1 MAAGKS
7 HGETCPQGFQ
17 YALIG
22 HVGATPAQRG
32 TMTPLMRPL
41 YHVADLKR
49 LINPGIVA
57 VVGASETR
65 GSFGERT
72 LSNMAAFTGKVFAIN
87 PKYQT
92 LLGRPCV
99 PSLADMPDSPD
110 CVVLCVARPMV
121 EGMIESAASVQAGG
135 VVVYASGFAET
146 AKPDRVEAQQRLVEL
161 AHHSGVRVVGPNCV
175 GLANTRSG
183 AGLNFMPDYAGM
195 GHRRGPIGIV
205 SQSGA
210 LGYTVL
216 QGMQRGIGFSHYLA
230 AGNSCDVDVCD
241 FISYLAEDD
250 DTKAIICLLEG
261 VKDGA
266 HFLEAAR
273 KARDA
278 GKPLIVYKTGNSE
291 TSSKAAMS
299 HTGTMVGSAVAYRT
313 AFEDS
318 GAIAIDDLEAVLETA
333 SFFAKTGAPTRG
345 RGVGILS
352 TSGGAAVICADKAE
366 VHSVELPALEAKTA
380 GALHEVV
387 PDFGSVANPSDLTA
401 EVLKTSETFGFCLD
415 AFLNDS
421 NFSALVMPMIF
432 AHASSSGA
440 RAPTI
445 AEAAARTDRPLA
457 VVWMNEWY
465 QGPGSELLDADAK
478 VCMFRSADRCFATL
492 RAWFDWHEGR
502 GRGHARSDR
511 RSAPAAEQAAR
522 AILSDARGRGA
533 TLSETDSKRVLA
545 CYGIAI
551 PQEILARDPEH
562 AALAADR
569 IGCPV
574 AVKIV
579 SPDILHK
586 TEAGGV
592 RLGLS
597 TPGNAREAA
606 RNILASAFR
615 YAPEAKIDGISVQQM
630 ASPGVEMVLG
640 IKNDRQFGPLI
651 ATGLGGIMVELLGD
665 TAVRLAP
672 VDDQAARGML
682 ASLKGYTLLTG
693 FRGKPGLDIDRLID
707 IICRLS
713 ELADDLRDVVDQI
726 DVNPVIVSSSGAM
739 ATDALIVCR

>member
-1 MAAGKS
+1 MAYPRAR
-7 HGETCPQGFQ
+7 
-17 YALIG
+17 A
-22 HVGATPAQRG
+22 
-32 TMTPLMRPL
+32 L
-41 YHVADLKR
+41 YHHDDLHR
-49 LINPGIVA
+49 LINPKVVA

-72 LSNMAAFTGKVFAIN
+72 LSNMAGFTGKVFAIN
-87 PKYQT
+87 PKYQS

-99 PSLADMPDSPD
+99 PSLADMPESPD

-121 EGMIESAASVQAGG
+121 EGMIEAAAAVKAGG
-135 VVVYASGFAET
+135 VIVYASGFAET
-146 AKPDRVEAQQRLVEL
+146 AKPDRIEAQQRLIEL
-161 AHHSGVRVVGPNCV
+161 SQRTGVRVVGPNCV
-175 GLANTRSG
+175 GLANTGSA

-216 QGMQRGIGFSHYLA
+216 QGMERGIGFSHYLA

-250 DTKAIICLLEG
+250 NTKSIICLLEG
-261 VKDGA
+261 VKDGGR
-266 HFLEAAR
+266 FLQAAR

-278 GKPLIVYKTGNSE
+278 GKALVVYKTGNSE

-299 HTGTMVGSAVAYRT
+299 HTGTMVGSVVAYQT
-313 AFEDS
+313 AFEET

-333 SFFAKTGAPTRG
+333 SFFAKTRAPAGG

-366 VHSVELPALEAKTA
+366 AHGVPLPALEAKTA
-380 GALHEVV
+380 KALHEVV

-415 AFLNDS
+415 AFMNDAG
-421 NFSALVMPMIF
+421 FSALVMPMIF

-445 AEAAARTDRPLA
+445 VEAAARTDRPLA

-465 QGPGSELLDADAK
+465 QGPGSELLDADPK

-492 RAWFDWHEGR
+492 RAWFDWHE
-502 GRGHARSDR
+502 R
-511 RSAPAAEQAAR
+511 RRMRPQAPAARRSSPSAGQDAR
-522 AILSDARGRGA
+522 AILSEARSRGA
-533 TLSETDSKRVLA
+533 ALSETDSKRILG
-545 CYGIAI
+545 CYGIAV
-551 PQEILARDPEH
+551 PKEITARDPEQ
-562 AALAADR
+562 AATAASK
-569 IGCPV
+569 IGGPV
-574 AVKIV
+574 AIKIV

-597 TPGNAREAA
+597 TPENVREAA
-606 RNILASAFR
+606 RNILASAAR
-615 YAPEAKIDGISVQQM
+615 YAPQARIDGISVQQM
-630 ASPGVEMVLG
+630 APAGVEIVLG
-640 IKNDRQFGPLI
+640 VKNDRQFGPLV
-651 ATGLGGIMVELLGD
+651 AAGLGGIMVELFGD

-672 VDDQAARGML
+672 VDDATARAML
-682 ASLKGYTLLTG
+682 NSLKSRTLLTG
-693 FRGKPGLDIDRLID
+693 FRGKPGVDVDGLVDT
-707 IICRLS
+707 ICRLS
-713 ELADDLRDVVDQI
+713 ELAHDLADVIDQI
-726 DVNPVIVSSSGAM
+726 DVNPVIAGATGVM
-739 ATDALIVCR
+739 AADALIVCR

>member
-1 MAAGKS
+1 
-7 HGETCPQGFQ
+7 
-17 YALIG
+17 
-22 HVGATPAQRG
+22 
-32 TMTPLMRPL
+32 MTSSMRPL
-41 YHVADLKR
+41 YNAADLKR
-49 LINPGIVA
+49 LIDPQVVA

-72 LSNMAAFTGKVFAIN
+72 LSNMSAFSGKVFAVN

-99 PSLADMPDSPD
+99 PSLADMPERPD
-110 CVVLCVARPMV
+110 CVVLCVARQMV
-121 EGMIESAASVQAGG
+121 ESMIEAAAAAGAGG

-146 AKPDRVEAQQRLVEL
+146 AKPDRIEAQGRLIEV
-161 AHHSGVRVVGPNCV
+161 AHRTGVRVVGPNCV

-195 GHRRGPIGIV
+195 GHQRGPIGIV

-216 QGMQRGIGFSHYLA
+216 QGMERGIGFSHYLA

-250 DTKAIICLLEG
+250 DTRSIICLLEG
-261 VKDGA
+261 VKDGDR
-266 HFLEAAR
+266 FLGAAR
-273 KARDA
+273 KARDS
-278 GKPLIVYKTGNSE
+278 GKALIVYKTGNSE

-299 HTGTMVGSAVAYRT
+299 HTGTMVGSVVAYQ
-313 AFEDS
+313 AALADV
-318 GAIAIDDLEAVLETA
+318 GAIALDNLEAVLETA
-333 SFFAKTGAPTRG
+333 SFFAKAGPPTHG

-366 VHSVELPALEAKTA
+366 AHGVPLPPLETRTA
-380 GALHEVV
+380 SALHEVV

-421 NFSALVMPMIF
+421 GFSALVMPMIF

-445 AEAAARTDRPLA
+445 VGAAARTDRPLA

-465 QGPGSELLDADAK
+465 QGPGSELLDADPK
-478 VCMFRSADRCFATL
+478 VCMFRSADRCFAAL
-492 RAWFDWHEGR
+492 RAWFDWHEHR
-502 GRGHARSDR
+502 ASHRTPAPR
-511 RSAPAAEQAAR
+511 RSSLSAEPAAR
-522 AILSDARGRGA
+522 AILSSAKARGA
-533 TLSETDSKRVLA
+533 ALSETDSKRVLD

-551 PQEILARDPEH
+551 PREILASDPEQ
-562 AALAADR
+562 AARASR
-569 IGCPV
+569 EIGGPV
-574 AVKIV
+574 ALKIV

-592 RLGLS
+592 KLGLS
-597 TPGNAREAA
+597 TPQDVSAA
-606 RNILASAFR
+606 AADILASAKR
-615 YAPEAKIDGISVQQM
+615 YAPEARIDGVSVQQM
-630 ASPGVEMVLG
+630 VPPGIEIVLG
-640 IKNDRQFGPLI
+640 VKNDRQFGPLVAAGI
-651 ATGLGGIMVELLGD
+651 GGIMVELLGD
-665 TAVRLAP
+665 TKVRLAP
-672 VDDQAARGML
+672 VDDQAARTML
-682 ASLKGYTLLTG
+682 ASLRGHALLTG
-693 FRGKPGLDIDRLID
+693 FRGKPGIDIDGLVD

-713 ELADDLRDVVDQI
+713 ELAHDLRDVIDQI
-726 DVNPVIVSSSGAM
+726 DVNPVIASADGAI
-739 ATDALIVCR
+739 AADVLIVCR

>member
-1 MAAGKS
+1 
-7 HGETCPQGFQ
+7 
-17 YALIG
+17 
-22 HVGATPAQRG
+22 
-32 TMTPLMRPL
+32 MTASTRPL
-41 YHVADLKR
+41 YNAADLGR
-49 LINPGIVA
+49 LINPGVVA

-99 PSLADMPDSPD
+99 PSLADMPESPD

-121 EGMIESAASVQAGG
+121 EGMIEAAASVKAGG
-135 VVVYASGFAET
+135 VIVYASGFAET
-146 AKPDRVEAQQRLVEL
+146 AKPDRIEAQERLIEL
-161 AHHSGVRVVGPNCV
+161 AHRTGVRVVGPNCV

-195 GHRRGPIGIV
+195 GHKRGPIGIV

-216 QGMQRGIGFSHYLA
+216 QGMERGIGFSHYLA

-261 VKDGA
+261 VKDGGR
-266 HFLEAAR
+266 FLGAAR
-273 KARDA
+273 KAREA
-278 GKPLIVYKTGNSE
+278 GKALIVYKTGNSE

-313 AFEDS
+313 AFEDT

-333 SFFAKTGAPTRG
+333 SFFAKTKAPTSG

-366 VHSVELPALEAKTA
+366 AHGVPLPALEAKTA
-380 GALHEVV
+380 SALHEVV

-415 AFLNDS
+415 AFMHDS
-421 NFSALVMPMIF
+421 GFSALVMPMIF

-445 AEAAARTDRPLA
+445 VEAAGRSDRPLA

-465 QGPGSELLDADAK
+465 QGPGSELLDADPK

-502 GRGHARSDR
+502 TRRQAQTTR
-511 RSAPAAEQAAR
+511 RSPSSAQQAAR
-522 AILSDARGRGA
+522 SALSDARSRGA
-533 TLSETDSKRVLA
+533 ALSETDSKRVLA

-562 AALAADR
+562 AALAAGR
-569 IGCPV
+569 IGGPV
-574 AVKIV
+574 AIKVV

-597 TPGNAREAA
+597 TPENVREAA
-606 RNILASAFR
+606 MNILASVCR
-615 YAPEAKIDGISVQQM
+615 YAPQARIDGISVQQM
-630 ASPGVEMVLG
+630 APPGLEIVLG
-640 IKNDRQFGPLI
+640 VRNDRQFGPLI
-651 ATGLGGIMVELLGD
+651 AAGLGGIMVELLRD

-672 VDDQAARGML
+672 VDEQAARAML
-682 ASLKGYTLLTG
+682 ASLQGHALLTG
-693 FRGKPGLDIDRLID
+693 FRGKPGVDIDGLVD
-707 IICRLS
+707 TICRLS
-713 ELADDLRDVVDQI
+713 ELAHDLSDIIDQI
-726 DVNPVIVSSSGAM
+726 DVNPVIASASGVM
-739 ATDALIVCR
+739 AADALIVCRS

>member
-1 MAAGKS
+1 
-7 HGETCPQGFQ
+7 
-17 YALIG
+17 
-22 HVGATPAQRG
+22 
-32 TMTPLMRPL
+32 MTHSTRPL
-41 YHVADLKR
+41 YSAADLTR
-49 LINPGIVA
+49 LINPGVVA

-72 LSNMAAFTGKVFAIN
+72 LSNMSGFSGKVFAIN

-99 PSLADMPDSPD
+99 PSLAEMPESPD

-121 EGMIESAASVQAGG
+121 EGMIESAAAVKAGG
-135 VVVYASGFAET
+135 VIVYASGFAET
-146 AKPDRVEAQQRLVEL
+146 AKPDRIEAQQRVVDL
-161 AHHSGVRVVGPNCV
+161 AHRTGVRVVGPNCV
-175 GLANTRSG
+175 GLANTRSR

-195 GHRRGPIGIV
+195 GHKRGPIGIV

-216 QGMQRGIGFSHYLA
+216 QGMERGIGFSHYLA

-241 FISYLAEDD
+241 FISYLAEDN
-250 DTKAIICLLEG
+250 DTRSIVCLLEG

-266 HFLEAAR
+266 RFLTAAR

-278 GKPLIVYKTGNSE
+278 GKALIVYKTGNSE

-299 HTGTMVGSAVAYRT
+299 HTGTMVGSAVAYQT
-313 AFEDS
+313 AIADS

-333 SFFAKTGAPTRG
+333 SFFAKTKAPSNG

-366 VHSVELPALEAKTA
+366 QHGVPLPALEAKTA
-380 GALHEVV
+380 SALHEVV

-421 NFSALVMPMIF
+421 GFSALVMPMIF
-432 AHASSSGA
+432 AHSSSSGA

-445 AEAAARTDRPLA
+445 VEAAARTDRPLA

-465 QGPGSELLDADAK
+465 QGPGSELLDADPR

-492 RAWFDWHEGR
+492 RAWLDWHEYR
-502 GRGHARSDR
+502 GRQPEAER
-511 RSAPAAEQAAR
+511 RSALSAEAAAR
-522 AILSDARGRGA
+522 AILSDAMQRGT
-533 TLSETDSKRVLA
+533 TLSETESKRILA

-551 PQEILARDPEH
+551 PQEILVHDPE
-562 AALAADR
+562 AAASASR
-569 IGCPV
+569 QIGGSV
-574 AVKIV
+574 AIKIV

-592 RLGLS
+592 KLGLS
-597 TPGNAREAA
+597 TPEDVRKAA
-606 RNILASAFR
+606 EDIQASALR
-615 YAPEAKIDGISVQQM
+615 YAPQARIDGISVQQM
-630 ASPGVEMVLG
+630 VPPGVEMVLG
-640 IKNDRQFGPLI
+640 VKNDRQFGPLI
-651 ATGLGGIMVELLGD
+651 AAGLGGIMVDLLGD

-672 VDDQAARGML
+672 VNDRTARAML
-682 ASLKGYTLLTG
+682 ASLKGHALLTG
-693 FRGKPGLDIDRLID
+693 FRGKPGVDIEGLVDT
-707 IICRLS
+707 ICRLS
-713 ELADDLRDVVDQI
+713 ELAHDLRDIVDQI
-726 DVNPVIVSSSGAM
+726 DVNPVIAGASGVM
-739 ATDALIVCR
+739 AADALIVCR

>member
-1 MAAGKS
+1 MTHS
-7 HGETCPQGFQ
+7 TR
-17 YALIG
+17 ALY
-22 HVGATPAQRG
+22 GAD
-32 TMTPLMRPL
+32 
-41 YHVADLKR
+41 DLKR
-49 LINPGIVA
+49 LINPGTVA

-72 LSNMAAFTGKVFAIN
+72 LSNMAAFTGEVFAIN
-87 PKYQT
+87 PKYRT

-99 PSLADMPDSPD
+99 PSLAEMPESPD

-121 EGMIESAASVQAGG
+121 ESMIEAAAAVNAGG

-146 AKPDRVEAQQRLVEL
+146 GKPDRIEAQQRLVEL
-161 AHHSGVRVVGPNCV
+161 AQRTGVRVVGPNCV
-175 GLANTRSG
+175 GLANTGSG

-216 QGMQRGIGFSHYLA
+216 QGMERGIGFSHYLA

-250 DTKAIICLLEG
+250 DTRAIICLLEG
-261 VKDGA
+261 VKDGDR
-266 HFLEAAR
+266 FLVAAR

-278 GKPLIVYKTGNSE
+278 GKALIVYKTGNSE

-313 AFEDS
+313 AFADA
-318 GAIAIDDLEAVLETA
+318 GAIAVDDLESVLETA
-333 SFFAKTGAPTRG
+333 SFFAKTSAPTRG
-345 RGVGILS
+345 TGVGILS

-366 VHSVELPALEAKTA
+366 SHGVPLPVLEAKTA

-415 AFLNDS
+415 AFLNDAG
-421 NFSALVMPMIF
+421 FSAVVMPMIF

-445 AEAAARTDRPLA
+445 VEAAARTDRPLA

-465 QGPGSELLDADAK
+465 QGPGSDLLDADPR
-478 VCMFRSADRCFATL
+478 VCMFRSADRCFSTL
-492 RAWFDWHEGR
+492 RAWFDWHESR
-502 GRGHARSDR
+502 RRRPAEAKR
-511 RSAPAAEQAAR
+511 RSPASSEQAAR
-522 AILSDARGRGA
+522 AILFEARNRGA
-533 TLSETDSKRVLA
+533 ALSETESKRILA
-545 CYGIAI
+545 CYGIAV
-551 PQEILARDPEH
+551 PQEIVARDPEQ
-562 AALAADR
+562 AALAAGQ
-569 IGCPV
+569 IGGPV
-574 AVKIV
+574 AIKIV

-592 RLGLS
+592 SLGLS
-597 TPGNAREAA
+597 TPANVREAA
-606 RNILASAFR
+606 RNILASAAS
-615 YAPEAKIDGISVQQM
+615 YAPQARIDGISVQQM
-630 ASPGVEMVLG
+630 APAGAEIVLG
-640 IKNDRQFGPLI
+640 VKNDRQFGPLV
-651 ATGLGGIMVELLGD
+651 AAGLGGIMVELLGD
-665 TAVRLAP
+665 TVVRLAP
-672 VDDQAARGML
+672 VNDETARAML
-682 ASLKGYTLLTG
+682 ASLKGHGLLTG
-693 FRGKPGLDIDRLID
+693 FRGKPGVDIDRLVD
-707 IICRLS
+707 IVCRLS
-713 ELADDLRDVVDQI
+713 ELAHDLRDIVDQI

-739 ATDALIVCR
+739 AADALIVCR

>member
-1 MAAGKS
+1 
-7 HGETCPQGFQ
+7 
-17 YALIG
+17 
-22 HVGATPAQRG
+22 
-32 TMTPLMRPL
+32 MTSSTRPL
-41 YHVADLKR
+41 YNAADLKR
-49 LINPGIVA
+49 LINPAIVA

-72 LSNMAAFTGKVFAIN
+72 LSNMSAFTGKVFAIN

-99 PSLADMPDSPD
+99 PSLADMPESPD

-121 EGMIESAASVQAGG
+121 EGMIENAAAVKAGG
-135 VVVYASGFAET
+135 VIVYASGFAET
-146 AKPDRVEAQQRLVEL
+146 AKPDRIEAQQRLIEL
-161 AHHSGVRVVGPNCV
+161 AHRTGVRVVGPNCV

-216 QGMQRGIGFSHYLA
+216 QGMERGIGFSHYLA

-261 VKDGA
+261 VKDGGR
-266 HFLEAAR
+266 FLEAAG

-278 GKPLIVYKTGNSE
+278 GKALIVYKTGNSE

-299 HTGTMVGSAVAYRT
+299 HTGTMVGSVVAYQT
-313 AFEDS
+313 AFEDT
-318 GAIAIDDLEAVLETA
+318 GAIAIGDLEAVLETA
-333 SFFAKTGAPTRG
+333 SFFAKTTAPTSG

-366 VHSVELPALEAKTA
+366 THGVLLPPLEAKTA
-380 GALHEVV
+380 SALHKVV

-415 AFLNDS
+415 AFLNDAG
-421 NFSALVMPMIF
+421 FSALVMPMIF

-445 AEAAARTDRPLA
+445 VEAAARTDRPLA

-465 QGPGSELLDADAK
+465 QGPGSKLLDADSK
-478 VCMFRSADRCFATL
+478 VCMFRSADRCFGTL
-492 RAWFDWHEGR
+492 RAWFDWHEHR
-502 GRGHARSDR
+502 ARQQAPAER
-511 RSAPAAEQAAR
+511 RSALSDQHAAR
-522 AILSDARGRGA
+522 AILAGATRRGA
-533 TLSETDSKRVLA
+533 VLSETDSKRILA
-545 CYGIAI
+545 CYGITI
-551 PQEILARDPEH
+551 PQEILARDPTE
-562 AALAADR
+562 AALAAAK
-569 IGCPV
+569 IGGPV
-574 AVKIV
+574 AIKIV

-592 RLGLS
+592 RLGLTTS
-597 TPGNAREAA
+597 DDVRQAA
-606 RNILASAFR
+606 EDILASALR
-615 YAPEAKIDGISVQQM
+615 YAPQARIDGISVQQM
-630 ASPGVEMVLG
+630 APSGIEIVLG
-640 IKNDRQFGPLI
+640 VKNDRQFGPLI
-651 ATGLGGIMVELLGD
+651 AAGLGGIMVELLGD

-672 VDDQAARGML
+672 VNDQTARAML
-682 ASLKGYTLLTG
+682 ASLKGHALLTG
-693 FRGKPGLDIDRLID
+693 FRGKPGVDIGGLSDM
-707 IICRLS
+707 ICRLS
-713 ELADDLRDVVDQI
+713 ELAHDLRDIIDQI
-726 DVNPVIVSSSGAM
+726 DVNPVIVGTSEVM
-739 ATDALIVCR
+739 AADALIVCRS

>member
-1 MAAGKS
+1 
-7 HGETCPQGFQ
+7 
-17 YALIG
+17 
-22 HVGATPAQRG
+22 
-32 TMTPLMRPL
+32 MTHTTTRAL
-41 YHVADLKR
+41 YHHNDLRR
-49 LINPGIVA
+49 LINPGVVA

-72 LSNMAAFTGKVFAIN
+72 LTNMADFTGKVFAIN
-87 PKYQT
+87 PKYQS

-99 PSLADMPDSPD
+99 PSLADMSESPD

-121 EGMIESAASVQAGG
+121 EGMIEAAAAVKAGG
-135 VVVYASGFAET
+135 VIVYASGFAET
-146 AKPDRVEAQQRLVEL
+146 AKPDRIDAQQRLIEL
-161 AHHSGVRVVGPNCV
+161 SQRTGVRVVGPNCV
-175 GLANTRSG
+175 GLANTGSA

-241 FISYLAEDD
+241 FISYLAEDG
-250 DTKAIICLLEG
+250 DTKSIICLLEG
-261 VKDGA
+261 VKDGGR
-266 HFLEAAR
+266 FLAAAR

-278 GKPLIVYKTGNSE
+278 GKALIVYKTGNSE

-299 HTGTMVGSAVAYRT
+299 HTGTMVGSVVAYQT
-313 AFEDS
+313 AFEET

-333 SFFAKTGAPTRG
+333 SFFAKTRAPSGG

-366 VHSVELPALEAKTA
+366 AHGVPLPALEAKTA
-380 GALHEVV
+380 TALHEVV

-415 AFLNDS
+415 AFMNDAG
-421 NFSALVMPMIF
+421 FSALVMPMIF

-445 AEAAARTDRPLA
+445 VEAAARTDRPLA

-465 QGPGSELLDADAK
+465 QGPGSERLDADPR

-492 RAWFDWHEGR
+492 RAWFDWHQR
-502 GRGHARSDR
+502 RTTRPTQAAR
-511 RSAPAAEQAAR
+511 RSPPSAEQAAR
-522 AILSDARGRGA
+522 AILSETTSRGA
-533 TLSETDSKRVLA
+533 ALSETDSKRILA
-545 CYGIAI
+545 CYGITV
-551 PQEILARDPEH
+551 PQEIVARDPEQ
-562 AALAADR
+562 AATAASK
-569 IGCPV
+569 IGGPV

-597 TPGNAREAA
+597 TPENVRDAA
-606 RNILASAFR
+606 ENILASAAR
-615 YAPEAKIDGISVQQM
+615 YAPQARIDGVSVQQM
-630 ASPGVEMVLG
+630 APAGVEIVLG
-640 IKNDRQFGPLI
+640 IKNDRQFGPLV
-651 ATGLGGIMVELLGD
+651 AAGLGGIMVELFGD

-672 VDDQAARGML
+672 VDDATARAML
-682 ASLKGYTLLTG
+682 ASLKSHSLLTG
-693 FRGKPGLDIDRLID
+693 FRGKPGVDLDGLVDT
-707 IICRLS
+707 ICRLS
-713 ELADDLRDVVDQI
+713 ELAHDLADVIDQI
-726 DVNPVIVSSSGAM
+726 DVNPVIAGATGVT
-739 ATDALIVCR
+739 AADALIVCR

>member
-1 MAAGKS
+1 MNHLNARA
-7 HGETCPQGFQ
+7 
-17 YALIG
+17 
-22 HVGATPAQRG
+22 
-32 TMTPLMRPL
+32 L
-41 YHVADLKR
+41 YHHADLRR
-49 LINPGIVA
+49 LINPKVVA

-72 LSNMAAFTGKVFAIN
+72 LSNMSAFTGKVFAIN
-87 PKYQT
+87 PKYRS

-99 PSLADMPDSPD
+99 PSLADLPESPD
-110 CVVLCVARPMV
+110 CVVLCVARQMV
-121 EGMIESAASVQAGG
+121 EGMIEAAAAVKAGG
-135 VVVYASGFAET
+135 VIVYASGFAET
-146 AKPDRVEAQQRLVEL
+146 AKPDRIEAQQRLIEL
-161 AHHSGVRVVGPNCV
+161 ALRTGVRVVGPNCV
-175 GLANTRSG
+175 GLANTGSA
-183 AGLNFMPDYAGM
+183 AGLNFMPDYAAM

-216 QGMQRGIGFSHYLA
+216 QGMERGIGFSHYLA

-250 DTKAIICLLEG
+250 DTRSIVCLLEG

-266 HFLEAAR
+266 RFMQAAR

-278 GKPLIVYKTGNSE
+278 GKALIVYKTGNSE

-299 HTGTMVGSAVAYRT
+299 HTGTMVGSVVAYKT
-313 AFEDS
+313 AIEEA

-333 SFFAKTGAPTRG
+333 SFFAKTMAPTNG

-366 VHSVELPALEAKTA
+366 AHSVTLPVLEEKTA
-380 GALHEVV
+380 RALHEVV

-415 AFLNDS
+415 AFMNDS
-421 NFSALVMPMIF
+421 GFSALVMPMIF

-445 AEAAARTDRPLA
+445 VEAAARTDRPLA

-465 QGPGSELLDADAK
+465 QGPGSEVLDADPR

-492 RAWFDWHEGR
+492 RAWFDWHE
-502 GRGHARSDR
+502 R
-511 RSAPAAEQAAR
+511 RTCKPAAARMSPASAAQGAR
-522 AILSDARGRGA
+522 AILSAARDRGA
-533 TLSETDSKRVLA
+533 ALSETDSKRLLG

-551 PQEILARDPEH
+551 PLEIVARDPEQ
-562 AALAADR
+562 AASAAAK
-569 IGCPV
+569 IGGPV
-574 AVKIV
+574 AIKIV

-597 TPGNAREAA
+597 TPENVREAA
-606 RNILASAFR
+606 RNILASAAR
-615 YAPEAKIDGISVQQM
+615 YAPQARIDGISVQQM
-630 ASPGVEMVLG
+630 VPAGVEIVLG
-640 IKNDRQFGPLI
+640 VKNDRQLGPLV
-651 ATGLGGIMVELLGD
+651 AAGLGGIMVELLGD
-665 TAVRLAP
+665 PAVRLAP
-672 VDDQAARGML
+672 IGEQAARAML
-682 ASLKGYTLLTG
+682 ASLKGHALLTG
-693 FRGKPGLDIDRLID
+693 FRGKPGVDIDGLVD
-707 IICRLS
+707 TICRLS
-713 ELADDLRDVVDQI
+713 ELAHDLKDVIDQI
-726 DVNPVIVSSSGAM
+726 DVNPVIASAGSVM
-739 ATDALIVCR
+739 AADALIVCR

>member
-1 MAAGKS
+1 
-7 HGETCPQGFQ
+7 
-17 YALIG
+17 
-22 HVGATPAQRG
+22 
-32 TMTPLMRPL
+32 MTHSTRSL
-41 YHVADLKR
+41 YSAADLTR
-49 LINPGIVA
+49 LINPGVVA

-72 LSNMAAFTGKVFAIN
+72 LSNMSAFSGKVFAIN

-99 PSLADMPDSPD
+99 PSLADMPESPD

-121 EGMIESAASVQAGG
+121 EGMIEGAAAVKAGG
-135 VVVYASGFAET
+135 VIVYASGFAET
-146 AKPDRVEAQQRLVEL
+146 AKPDRIEAQQRVVEL
-161 AHHSGVRVVGPNCV
+161 AHRTGVRVVGPNSV

-195 GHRRGPIGIV
+195 GHKRGPIGIV

-216 QGMQRGIGFSHYLA
+216 QGMERGIGFSHYLA

-250 DTKAIICLLEG
+250 DTKAIVCLLEG
-261 VKDGA
+261 VKSGGR
-266 HFLEAAR
+266 FLTAAR

-278 GKPLIVYKTGNSE
+278 GKALIVYKTGNSE

-299 HTGTMVGSAVAYRT
+299 HTGTMVGSAVAYQT
-313 AFEDS
+313 AIADT

-333 SFFAKTGAPTRG
+333 SFFAKTKAPSNG

-366 VHSVELPALEAKTA
+366 QHGVLLPALEARTA
-380 GALHEVV
+380 SALKQVV

-421 NFSALVMPMIF
+421 GFSALVMPMIF
-432 AHASSSGA
+432 AHSSSSGA

-445 AEAAARTDRPLA
+445 VEAAARTDRPLA

-465 QGPGSELLDADAK
+465 QGPGSELLDADPK

-492 RAWFDWHEGR
+492 RAWLDWHEYR
-502 GRGHARSDR
+502 GRQADAER
-511 RSAPAAEQAAR
+511 RSAVSAKPAAR
-522 AILSDARGRGA
+522 AILSDAKRRGT
-533 TLSETDSKRVLA
+533 TLSETESKRVLG
-545 CYGIAI
+545 CYGIAT
-551 PQEILARDPEH
+551 PQEILARDPEE
-562 AALAADR
+562 AASASRR
-569 IGCPV
+569 IGGPV
-574 AVKIV
+574 AIKIV

-597 TPGNAREAA
+597 TPEDVRKAA
-606 RNILASAFR
+606 EDIQASALR
-615 YAPEAKIDGISVQQM
+615 YAPQARIDGISVQQM
-630 ASPGVEMVLG
+630 VPPGVEIVLG
-640 IKNDRQFGPLI
+640 VKNDRQFGPLI
-651 ATGLGGIMVELLGD
+651 AAGLGGIMVELLGD

-672 VDDQAARGML
+672 VNDQTARAML
-682 ASLKGYTLLTG
+682 ASLKGRALLTG
-693 FRGKPGLDIDRLID
+693 FRGKPGVDIDGLVD
-707 IICRLS
+707 TICRLS
-713 ELADDLRDVVDQI
+713 ELAHDLRDVVDQI
-726 DVNPVIVSSSGAM
+726 DINPVIAGAGGVM
-739 ATDALIVCR
+739 AADALIVCR

>member
-1 MAAGKS
+1 
-7 HGETCPQGFQ
+7 
-17 YALIG
+17 
-22 HVGATPAQRG
+22 
-32 TMTPLMRPL
+32 MTSSTRRL
-41 YHVADLKR
+41 YSAADLKR
-49 LINPGIVA
+49 LINPGTVA
-57 VVGASETR
+57 VVGASKTR

-72 LSNMAAFTGKVFAIN
+72 LSNMSGFSGKVFAIN
-87 PKYQT
+87 PKYRT

-99 PSLADMPDSPD
+99 PSLADMPESPD

-121 EGMIESAASVQAGG
+121 EGMIESAAAAKAGG

-146 AKPDRVEAQQRLVEL
+146 AKPDRIEAQQRVVEL
-161 AHHSGVRVVGPNCV
+161 AHRSGVRVVGPNCV

-250 DTKAIICLLEG
+250 DTRSIICLLEG
-261 VKDGA
+261 VKDGGR
-266 HFLEAAR
+266 FLTAAR

-278 GKPLIVYKTGNSE
+278 GKALIVYKTGISE

-299 HTGTMVGSAVAYRT
+299 HTGTMVGSAIAYRT
-313 AFEDS
+313 AFEDA
-318 GAIAIDDLEAVLETA
+318 GAIAVDDLEAVLETA
-333 SFFAKTGAPTRG
+333 SFFARTKAPTNG

-366 VHSVELPALEAKTA
+366 AHGVPLPALEAKTA
-380 GALHEVV
+380 TALHQVV

-401 EVLKTSETFGFCLD
+401 EVLKTSETFGLCLD

-421 NFSALVMPMIF
+421 GFSALVMPMIF

-445 AEAAARTDRPLA
+445 VEAAGRTDRPLA

-465 QGPGSELLDADAK
+465 QGPGSEILDADPK

-492 RAWFDWHEGR
+492 RAWFDWHQGR
-502 GRGHARSDR
+502 ASRQSESAR
-511 RSAPAAEQAAR
+511 RSAPSAEQAAR
-522 AILSDARGRGA
+522 AILSEAGGRGA
-533 TLSETDSKRVLA
+533 ALSETDSKRVLA

-551 PQEILARDPEH
+551 PQEILARDPEQ
-562 AALAADR
+562 AALAAGK
-569 IGCPV
+569 IGGPV
-574 AVKIV
+574 AIKIA

-592 RLGLS
+592 RL
-597 TPGNAREAA
+597 
-606 RNILASAFR
+606 
-615 YAPEAKIDGISVQQM
+615 
-630 ASPGVEMVLG
+630 
-640 IKNDRQFGPLI
+640 
-651 ATGLGGIMVELLGD
+651 
-665 TAVRLAP
+665 
-672 VDDQAARGML
+672 
-682 ASLKGYTLLTG
+682 
-693 FRGKPGLDIDRLID
+693 
-707 IICRLS
+707 
-713 ELADDLRDVVDQI
+713 
-726 DVNPVIVSSSGAM
+726 
-739 ATDALIVCR
+739 

>member
-1 MAAGKS
+1 
-7 HGETCPQGFQ
+7 
-17 YALIG
+17 
-22 HVGATPAQRG
+22 
-32 TMTPLMRPL
+32 MTHSMRPL
-41 YHVADLKR
+41 YSAADLTR
-49 LINPGIVA
+49 LINPGVVA

-72 LSNMAAFTGKVFAIN
+72 LSNMSGFSGKVFAIN

-99 PSLADMPDSPD
+99 PSLADMPESPD

-121 EGMIESAASVQAGG
+121 EGMIESAAAVKAGG
-135 VVVYASGFAET
+135 VIVYASGFAET
-146 AKPDRVEAQQRLVEL
+146 AKPDRIEAQQRVVEL
-161 AHHSGVRVVGPNCV
+161 AHRTGVRVVGPNCV

-195 GHRRGPIGIV
+195 GHKRGPIGIV

-216 QGMQRGIGFSHYLA
+216 QGMERGIGFSHYLA

-250 DTKAIICLLEG
+250 DTKAIVCLLEG
-261 VKDGA
+261 VKDGNR
-266 HFLEAAR
+266 FLTAAR

-278 GKPLIVYKTGNSE
+278 GKALIVYKTGNSE

-299 HTGTMVGSAVAYRT
+299 HTGTMVGSAVAYQT
-313 AFEDS
+313 AIADT

-333 SFFAKTGAPTRG
+333 SFFAKTKAPSNG

-366 VHSVELPALEAKTA
+366 QHGVPLPALEARTA
-380 GALHEVV
+380 SALKEVV

-421 NFSALVMPMIF
+421 GFSALVMPMIF
-432 AHASSSGA
+432 AHSSSSGA

-445 AEAAARTDRPLA
+445 VEAAARTDRPLA

-465 QGPGSELLDADAK
+465 QGPGSELLDADPK
-478 VCMFRSADRCFATL
+478 VCVFRSADRCFATL
-492 RAWFDWHEGR
+492 RAWLDWHDYSGR
-502 GRGHARSDR
+502 QPDAER
-511 RSAPAAEQAAR
+511 RSAPSAEPTAR
-522 AILSDARGRGA
+522 AILSDAMQRGT
-533 TLSETDSKRVLA
+533 TLSETESKRILA

-551 PQEILARDPEH
+551 PQEILARDPE
-562 AALAADR
+562 AAAAASR
-569 IGCPV
+569 QIGGPV
-574 AVKIV
+574 AIKIV

-597 TPGNAREAA
+597 TPEDVRKAGED
-606 RNILASAFR
+606 IQASALR
-615 YAPEAKIDGISVQQM
+615 YAPQARIDGISVQQM
-630 ASPGVEMVLG
+630 VPPGVEIVLG

-651 ATGLGGIMVELLGD
+651 AAGLGGIMVELLGD
-665 TAVRLAP
+665 TAARLAP
-672 VDDQAARGML
+672 VNDQTARAML
-682 ASLKGYTLLTG
+682 ASLKGHALLTG
-693 FRGKPGLDIDRLID
+693 FRGKPGVDIEGLVDT
-707 IICRLS
+707 ICRLS
-713 ELADDLRDVVDQI
+713 ELAHDLRDIVDQI
-726 DVNPVIVSSSGAM
+726 DVNPVIAGAGGVV
-739 ATDALIVCR
+739 AADALIVCR

>member
-1 MAAGKS
+1 
-7 HGETCPQGFQ
+7 
-17 YALIG
+17 
-22 HVGATPAQRG
+22 
-32 TMTPLMRPL
+32 MTASTRPL
-41 YHVADLKR
+41 YNAADLGR
-49 LINPGIVA
+49 LINPGVVA

-99 PSLADMPDSPD
+99 PSLVDMPESPD

-121 EGMIESAASVQAGG
+121 EGMIEAAASVKAGG
-135 VVVYASGFAET
+135 VIVYASGFAET
-146 AKPDRVEAQQRLVEL
+146 AKPDRIEAQERLIEL
-161 AHHSGVRVVGPNCV
+161 ARRTGVRVVGPNCV
-175 GLANTRSG
+175 GLANTRSR
-183 AGLNFMPDYAGM
+183 AGLNFMPDYAAM
-195 GHRRGPIGIV
+195 GHKRGPIGIV

-216 QGMQRGIGFSHYLA
+216 QGMERGIGFSHYLA

-261 VKDGA
+261 VKDGGR
-266 HFLEAAR
+266 FLGAAR
-273 KARDA
+273 KAREA
-278 GKPLIVYKTGNSE
+278 GKALIVYKTGNSE

-299 HTGTMVGSAVAYRT
+299 HTGTMVGSVVAYRT
-313 AFEDS
+313 AFEDT

-333 SFFAKTGAPTRG
+333 SFFAKTKAPTSG

-366 VHSVELPALEAKTA
+366 AHGVPLPALETKTA
-380 GALHEVV
+380 SALHEVV

-415 AFLNDS
+415 AFMNDS
-421 NFSALVMPMIF
+421 GFSALVMPMIF

-445 AEAAARTDRPLA
+445 VEAAGRTDRPLA

-465 QGPGSELLDADAK
+465 QGPGSELLDADPK

-502 GRGHARSDR
+502 TRRQAQTTR
-511 RSAPAAEQAAR
+511 RSPPSAQQAAR
-522 AILSDARGRGA
+522 SALFDAKSRGA
-533 TLSETDSKRVLA
+533 ALSETDSKRVLA

-562 AALAADR
+562 AALAAGR
-569 IGCPV
+569 IGGPV
-574 AVKIV
+574 AIKVV

-597 TPGNAREAA
+597 TPENVREAA
-606 RNILASAFR
+606 KNILASACR
-615 YAPEAKIDGISVQQM
+615 YAPQARIDGISVQQM
-630 ASPGVEMVLG
+630 APAGLEIVLG

-651 ATGLGGIMVELLGD
+651 AAGLGGIMVELLRD
-665 TAVRLAP
+665 TAVRLVP
-672 VDDQAARGML
+672 VDEQAARAML
-682 ASLKGYTLLTG
+682 ASLKGHALLTG
-693 FRGKPGLDIDRLID
+693 FRGKPGVDIDGLVD
-707 IICRLS
+707 TICRLS
-713 ELADDLRDVVDQI
+713 ELAHDLSDVIDQI
-726 DVNPVIVSSSGAM
+726 DVNPVIASASGVM
-739 ATDALIVCR
+739 AADALIVCRP

>member
-1 MAAGKS
+1 
-7 HGETCPQGFQ
+7 
-17 YALIG
+17 
-22 HVGATPAQRG
+22 
-32 TMTPLMRPL
+32 MTHSTRSL
-41 YHVADLKR
+41 YSAADLTR
-49 LINPGIVA
+49 LINPGVVA

-72 LSNMAAFTGKVFAIN
+72 LSNMSAFSGKVFAIN

-99 PSLADMPDSPD
+99 PSLADMPESPD

-121 EGMIESAASVQAGG
+121 EGMIEGAAAVKAGG
-135 VVVYASGFAET
+135 VIVYASGFAET
-146 AKPDRVEAQQRLVEL
+146 AKPDRIEAQQRVVEL
-161 AHHSGVRVVGPNCV
+161 AHRTGVRVVGPNCV

-195 GHRRGPIGIV
+195 GHKRGPIGIV

-216 QGMQRGIGFSHYLA
+216 QGMERGIGFSHYLA

-250 DTKAIICLLEG
+250 DTKAIVCLLEG
-261 VKDGA
+261 VKSGGR
-266 HFLEAAR
+266 FLTAAR

-278 GKPLIVYKTGNSE
+278 GKALIVYKTGNSE

-299 HTGTMVGSAVAYRT
+299 HTGTMVGSAVAYQT
-313 AFEDS
+313 AIADT

-333 SFFAKTGAPTRG
+333 SFFAKTKAPSNG

-366 VHSVELPALEAKTA
+366 QHGVPLPALEARTA
-380 GALHEVV
+380 SALKEVV

-421 NFSALVMPMIF
+421 GFSALVMPMIF
-432 AHASSSGA
+432 AHSSSSGA

-445 AEAAARTDRPLA
+445 VEAAARTDRPLA

-465 QGPGSELLDADAK
+465 QGPGSELLDADPK

-492 RAWFDWHEGR
+492 RAWLDWHEYR
-502 GRGHARSDR
+502 GRQADAER
-511 RSAPAAEQAAR
+511 RLAVSAEPAAR
-522 AILSDARGRGA
+522 AILSDAKRRGT
-533 TLSETDSKRVLA
+533 TLSETESKRVLA
-545 CYGIAI
+545 CYGIAT
-551 PQEILARDPEH
+551 PKEILAGDPEE
-562 AALAADR
+562 AASASR
-569 IGCPV
+569 QIGGPV
-574 AVKIV
+574 AIKIV

-597 TPGNAREAA
+597 TPEDVRKAA
-606 RNILASAFR
+606 EDIQASALR
-615 YAPEAKIDGISVQQM
+615 YAPQARIDGISVQQM
-630 ASPGVEMVLG
+630 VPPGVEIVLG
-640 IKNDRQFGPLI
+640 VKNDRQFGPLI
-651 ATGLGGIMVELLGD
+651 AAGLGGIMVELLGD

-672 VDDQAARGML
+672 VNGQTARAML
-682 ASLKGYTLLTG
+682 ASLKGRALLTG
-693 FRGKPGLDIDRLID
+693 FRGKPGVDIDGLVD
-707 IICRLS
+707 TICRLS
-713 ELADDLRDVVDQI
+713 ELAHDLRDIVDQI
-726 DVNPVIVSSSGAM
+726 DINPVIAGAGGVM
-739 ATDALIVCR
+739 AADALIVCR

>member
-1 MAAGKS
+1 
-7 HGETCPQGFQ
+7 
-17 YALIG
+17 
-22 HVGATPAQRG
+22 
-32 TMTPLMRPL
+32 MTPSTRPL
-41 YHVADLKR
+41 YSATDLER
-49 LINPGIVA
+49 LINPKVVA

-72 LSNMAAFTGKVFAIN
+72 LSNMAAFTGTVFAIN

-99 PSLADMPDSPD
+99 PSLAEMPESPD

-121 EGMIESAASVQAGG
+121 EGMIEAAAAARAGG

-146 AKPDRVEAQQRLVEL
+146 AKPDRIEAQQRLIEV
-161 AHHSGVRVVGPNCV
+161 AHRTGVRVVGPNCV

-216 QGMQRGIGFSHYLA
+216 QGMERGIGFSHYLA

-250 DTKAIICLLEG
+250 DTKAIVCLLEG
-261 VKDGA
+261 VKDGDR
-266 HFLEAAR
+266 FLGAAR

-278 GKPLIVYKTGNSE
+278 GKALIVYKTGNSE

-299 HTGTMVGSAVAYRT
+299 HTGTMVGSVVAYQT
-313 AFEDS
+313 AIRDA
-318 GAIAIDDLEAVLETA
+318 GAIAIDNLEAVLETA
-333 SFFAKTGAPTRG
+333 SFFAKAKAPSCG
-345 RGVGILS
+345 KGVGILS

-366 VHSVELPALEAKTA
+366 AHGVALPALEAKTA
-380 GALHEVV
+380 TALHQVV

-415 AFLNDS
+415 AFTSDS

-440 RAPTI
+440 RASTI
-445 AEAAARTDRPLA
+445 VEATARTDRPLA

-465 QGPGSELLDADAK
+465 QGPGSELLDADPR

-492 RAWFDWHEGR
+492 RAWFDWHEHR
-502 GRGHARSDR
+502 TRYE
-511 RSAPAAEQAAR
+511 APAAARKSPPSAEQAAR
-522 AILSDARGRGA
+522 AILAAARGHGA
-533 TLSETDSKRVLA
+533 ALSETDSKRMLA
-545 CYGIAI
+545 CYGIAT
-551 PQEILARDPEH
+551 PKEILARDPEQ
-562 AALAADR
+562 AALAAGK
-569 IGCPV
+569 IGGSV
-574 AVKIV
+574 AIKIV

-592 RLGLS
+592 KLGLS
-597 TPGNAREAA
+597 APEDIRAA
-606 RNILASAFR
+606 ATDILASATR
-615 YAPEAKIDGISVQQM
+615 YAPQARIDGISVQQM
-630 ASPGVEMVLG
+630 VPPGIEIVLG
-640 IKNDRQFGPLI
+640 VKNDRQFGPLI
-651 ATGLGGIMVELLGD
+651 AAGLGGIMVELLGD

-672 VDDQAARGML
+672 VGDRIAREML
-682 ASLKGYTLLTG
+682 ASLKGHALLTG
-693 FRGKPGLDIDRLID
+693 FRGKPGVDVEALVDTV
-707 IICRLS
+707 CRLS
-713 ELADDLRDVVDQI
+713 ELAHDLRDVIDQI
-726 DVNPVIVSSSGAM
+726 DVNPVIASAGGVM
-739 ATDALIVCR
+739 AADALIVCR

>member
-1 MAAGKS
+1 
-7 HGETCPQGFQ
+7 
-17 YALIG
+17 
-22 HVGATPAQRG
+22 
-32 TMTPLMRPL
+32 MTPTTRPL
-41 YHVADLKR
+41 YSAADLRR
-49 LINPGIVA
+49 LINPKIVA
-57 VVGASETR
+57 VVGASETH

-72 LSNMAAFTGKVFAIN
+72 LSNLSAFTGKVFAIN
-87 PKYQT
+87 PKYQS

-99 PSLADMPDSPD
+99 PSLADMPQSPD

-121 EGMIESAASVQAGG
+121 EGMIENAAAVKAGG
-135 VVVYASGFAET
+135 VIVYASGFAET
-146 AKPDRVEAQQRLVEL
+146 AKPERIEAQQRLIDL
-161 AHHSGVRVVGPNCV
+161 AHRTGVRVVGPNCV

-216 QGMQRGIGFSHYLA
+216 QGMERGIGFSHYLA

-261 VKDGA
+261 VKHGDR
-266 HFLEAAR
+266 FLGAAR

-278 GKPLIVYKTGNSE
+278 GKALIVYKTGNSE

-299 HTGTMVGSAVAYRT
+299 HTGTMVGSVVAYQT
-313 AFEDS
+313 AFKDA
-318 GAIAIDDLEAVLETA
+318 GAIAVDDLEAVLETA
-333 SFFAKTGAPTRG
+333 SFFAKTESPSSG

-366 VHSVELPALEAKTA
+366 QHGVPLPALEAKTA
-380 GALHEVV
+380 SALHEVV

-401 EVLKTSETFGFCLD
+401 EVLKTSETFGLCLD

-421 NFSALVMPMIF
+421 SFSALVMPMIF

-445 AEAAARTDRPLA
+445 VEAAARTDRPLA

-465 QGPGSELLDADAK
+465 QGPGSDVLDADAK

-492 RAWFDWHEGR
+492 RAWFDWHEHR
-502 GRGHARSDR
+502 QRQQTSVQR
-511 RSAPAAEQAAR
+511 RSASSAEQEAR
-522 AILSDARGRGA
+522 AILTDAMKRGA
-533 TLSETDSKRVLA
+533 ALSETVSKQILA
-545 CYGIAI
+545 CYGIVVPKA
-551 PQEILARDPEH
+551 ILAHDPAE
-562 AALAADR
+562 AALAAGR
-569 IGCPV
+569 IGGPV

-592 RLGLS
+592 KLGLS
-597 TPGNAREAA
+597 TPENAREAA
-606 RNILASAFR
+606 KNILASVLR
-615 YAPEAKIDGISVQQM
+615 YAPQARIDGISVQQM
-630 ASPGVEMVLG
+630 APPGVEIVLG
-640 IKNDRQFGPLI
+640 VKNDRQFGPLI
-651 ATGLGGIMVELLGD
+651 AAGLGGIMVELLDD

-672 VDDQAARGML
+672 VDDQTARAML
-682 ASLKGYTLLTG
+682 ASLKGHALLTG
-693 FRGKPGLDIDRLID
+693 FRGKPGVDIAGLADM
-707 IICRLS
+707 ICRLS
-713 ELADDLRDVVDQI
+713 ELSHDLRDLIDQI
-726 DVNPVIVSSSGAM
+726 DVNPVIASAGGVM
-739 ATDALIVCR
+739 AADALIVCR